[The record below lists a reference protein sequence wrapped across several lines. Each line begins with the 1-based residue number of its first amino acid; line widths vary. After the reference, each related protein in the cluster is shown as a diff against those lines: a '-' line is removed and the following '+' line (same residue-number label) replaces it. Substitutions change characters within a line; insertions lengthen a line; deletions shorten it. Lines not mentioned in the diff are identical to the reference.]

1 MSATTAAAPE
11 TFSQTRPAPSPRPL
25 RPRRPSRSRPAA
37 RSGRAL
43 APLAR
48 PVAFVPAPTL
58 SPSFGSRARSCTV
71 EAPTAMPAPVPT
83 RVRTRLTDRGVAVIL
98 VAGAMIV
105 VAAVAVVG
113 LTALRVT
120 GDGAE
125 PLTASYATHR

>member
-11 TFSQTRPAPSPRPL
+11 TFSQTRPAPTPRPL

-37 RSGRAL
+37 RSGRAVG
-43 APLAR
+43 PLAR
-48 PVAFVPAPTL
+48 PVAFVPAPSL
-58 SPSFGSRARSCTV
+58 APSFGSRARSCTV
-71 EAPTAMPAPVPT
+71 EAPTTTAVPRPT

-120 GDGAE
+120 GDSAE
-125 PLTASYATHR
+125 PLTASYASHP